1 MFKLVIITLSTNN
14 VEVYEENHCV
24 GTLEAMHTKLEEDLD
39 RGLYRLDVVDQD
51 GVSVFSGK
59 VAV

>member
-1 MFKLVIITLSTNN
+1 MFKLLIITKSTNN
-14 VEVYEENHCV
+14 VEVYEENEV
-24 GTLEAMHTKLEEDLD
+24 SILESMHTELEEKYDPS
-39 RGLYRLDVVDQD
+39 LYRLDVVDQD